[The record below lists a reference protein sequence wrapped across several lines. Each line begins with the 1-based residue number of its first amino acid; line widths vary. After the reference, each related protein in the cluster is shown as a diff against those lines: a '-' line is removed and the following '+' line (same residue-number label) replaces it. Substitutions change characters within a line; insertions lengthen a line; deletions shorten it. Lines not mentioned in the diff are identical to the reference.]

1 MINEYKNFVNS
12 SAHFENKRIQ
22 VCSEYKHQNILSL
35 KSFKLANKEISS
47 WDKYEPTPLYYLSD
61 LANYAGVS
69 SIAYKDENLRFS
81 LKSFKA
87 LGGAYAV
94 ANLLIK
100 KLKEIGIEANSSD
113 LIAGTYIELTS
124 KITVCCATDGNHGRS
139 VAWGAQKFGCNC
151 EIYIHRNVSI
161 GREKAIAKYGAEVNR
176 IEGNYDD
183 SVRIAAE
190 VAEENSYYV
199 VSDTSYEGYTDIPK
213 DVMQG
218 YTVMVDETMKQMKET
233 PTHVFLQGGVGGFP
247 AATVSFLVESL
258 DCPPIFVI
266 VEPANAD
273 CLFQSAVNGE
283 PTVVHGD
290 LDTVMAGLACG
301 EVSLLAWSI
310 LESYVPH
317 FMTIK
322 DDSISKTMQLL
333 ANRQTPIVAGESAV
347 AGLAG
352 FLIASHDSSLKEALK
367 LDENSRILVFGTE
380 GDTDEKM
387 YEKMVG
393 RSAIEVLK
401 GS

>member
-113 LIAGTYIELTS
+113 LIAGTYKELTS

-247 AATVSFLVESL
+247 AAAVSFLVESL
-258 DCPPIFVI
+258 DCPPIFVV
-266 VEPANAD
+266 VEPENAD

-367 LDENSRILVFGTE
+367 LDHNSRILVFGTE

-393 RSAIEVLK
+393 RSATEVLK

>member
-1 MINEYKNFVNS
+1 MINQYKHLIDS
-12 SAHFENKRIQ
+12 TRHFENLNIQ
-22 VCSEYKHQNILSL
+22 AGSDYRYQDILSL
-35 KSFKLANKEISS
+35 ESFELANKEISS
-47 WDKYEPTPLYYLSD
+47 WDGYESTPLHSLSD
-61 LANYAGVS
+61 LASDSGVS
-69 SIAYKDENLRFS
+69 LIAYKDESHRFS

-100 KLKEIGIEANSSD
+100 KLNEQGIEANSFD
-113 LIAGTYIELTS
+113 LIAGTYSEITS

-139 VAWGAQKFGCNC
+139 VAWGAQKFGCKC

-322 DDSISKTMQLL
+322 DDSISKTMKLL
-333 ANRQTPIVAGESAV
+333 ANRQMPIVAGESAV

-393 RSAIEVLK
+393 RSATEVLK
-401 GS
+401 GL

>member
-12 SAHFENKRIQ
+12 SAHFENKRVQ
-22 VCSEYKHQNILSL
+22 VGFEYKHQNILSL

-47 WDKYEPTPLYYLSD
+47 WDKYEPTPLYDLSD
-61 LANYAGVS
+61 LAQYSGVS
-69 SIAYKDENLRFS
+69 SIAYKDENFRFS

-100 KLKEIGIEANSSD
+100 KLKEIGMEANSSD
-113 LIAGTYIELTS
+113 LIAGVHIELTS

-151 EIYIHRNVSI
+151 EIYINRNVST

-190 VAEENSYYV
+190 VAEKNSYYV

-247 AATVSFLVESL
+247 AAVVSFLVESL

-310 LESYVPH
+310 LETYVPH
-317 FMTIK
+317 FITIK
-322 DDSISKTMQLL
+322 DDSISKTMKLL
-333 ANRQTPIVAGESAV
+333 ANRQMPIVAGESAV

-352 FLIASHDSSLKEALK
+352 FLIASHDSSLKKALK

-393 RSAIEVLK
+393 RSATDVLK